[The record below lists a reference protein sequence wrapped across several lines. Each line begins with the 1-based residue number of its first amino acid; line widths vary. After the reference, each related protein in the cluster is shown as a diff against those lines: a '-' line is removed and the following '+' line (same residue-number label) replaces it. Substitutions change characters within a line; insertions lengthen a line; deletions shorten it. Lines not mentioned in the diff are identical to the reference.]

1 MKRLR
6 TIVGFLV
13 VIAVI
18 ATANAMT
25 IYDFNTANELNNFNK
40 VLIVNDTIQQFN
52 SSLASVVVANG
63 AVSLTSSEGYA
74 GLEIPAQ
81 NGYLYGITGNNVWI
95 GIVYNGT
102 LVGSI
107 QVDKMGYVR
116 VSDGEAILSNG
127 AMKIKVNSPVDYVIF
142 YTNNGDIDKIA
153 ILSPYDISNQVQ
165 LSAGNH
171 LYSWSGSQDWMTLV
185 HLHSGTRYTITFN
198 QGGYDWDFFL
208 FAPTNPHYSEA
219 SPQQSW
225 DWLDDHKDFTLW
237 ADSGQESGTY
247 TAPTTGNYK
256 FIVKHFS
263 NSAPGHTWHL
273 YVDGP
278 NNGQQHIQPVGT
290 PSSGSI
296 GGDAGLRVHPQPPAS
311 DNPSSPVNFDLHND
325 NTKLILLGI
334 GIVVLVVLV
343 VGLTNKR

>member
-185 HLHSGTRYTITFN
+185 HLHSGIRYTITFN

-263 NSAPGHTWHL
+263 NSA
-273 YVDGP
+273 
-278 NNGQQHIQPVGT
+278 Q
-290 PSSGSI
+290 S
-296 GGDAGLRVHPQPPAS
+296 
-311 DNPSSPVNFDLHND
+311 
-325 NTKLILLGI
+325 
-334 GIVVLVVLV
+334 
-343 VGLTNKR
+343 